1 MAKHPS
7 NQTAQT
13 IIQAALECLERDGLE
28 GMTIRTIAEHAQVNI
43 AAVNYH
49 FGSKEALLN
58 EVLAL
63 ASRNAF
69 MDVEQWLTAQ
79 TPAELRLQLEA
90 FANHLLDGLANFP
103 NTSRVV
109 LHELIFAKQAG
120 LQNDFDSF
128 IHKLERHARV
138 LHGKDAAWRVLQ
150 FMNGLIGFC
159 LLPDAFL
166 ELGLDQARTRQR
178 LLALLL

>member
-7 NQTAQT
+7 NQTAQS

-28 GMTIRTIAEHAQVNI
+28 GMTIRTIAEQAKVNI

-58 EVLAL
+58 AVLAL

-79 TPAELRLQLEA
+79 TLTELRLQLEA
-90 FANHLLDGLANFP
+90 FINHLLDGLANFP

-109 LHELIFAKQAG
+109 LHELMFAKQTG
-120 LQNDFDSF
+120 LQSDFKHF
-128 IHKLERHARV
+128 ISQLERQVRV
-138 LHGKDAAWRVLQ
+138 LHGEDASWRVLQ
-150 FMNGLIGFC
+150 FVNGLIGFC
-159 LLPDAFL
+159 LLPDTFHK
-166 ELGLDQARTRQR
+166 LGLDQASTRQR
-178 LLALLL
+178 LVALLL